1 VGQHQALVVLAVAC
15 IAASCGAGHSATSTS
30 TPRVQPVTDA
40 DAKRLLVRAFHA
52 ARLLGR
58 RDGLCHGCYPSE
70 AGEITEDMNGIT
82 GDPYAIAFTSFGAHM
97 PGVVY
102 VDTVG
107 EGKLSRTHLTLYART
122 SNGTVWML
130 SAGRGRPHLSVA
142 E

>member
-1 VGQHQALVVLAVAC
+1 M
-15 IAASCGAGHSATSTS
+15 
-30 TPRVQPVTDA
+30 TDA
-40 DAKRLLVRAFHA
+40 EAKRLLVRAFHA

-58 RDGLCHGCYPSE
+58 KDGLCRGCYPSE
-70 AGEITEDMNGIT
+70 AGEITEDMNGVT

-130 SAGRGRPHLSVA
+130 SAGRGRPQLSVA